1 MTEPL
6 PFTGE
11 RFTPECQREI
21 WYEHWHRY
29 AFALGFARGR
39 RVLDAACGEGYGSA
53 LLSTVAGSVLGVDIA
68 ADALAHARA
77 RYGARA
83 NLRFERGDATTLDA
97 LPAASFDLIVSFE
110 TLEHVQAQEAMV
122 AGFARLLAPGGLLLL
137 SSPDKRTYS
146 DLTGFRNEHHVREL
160 YREELDA
167 LLAPHFPA
175 RRTYGQKLLFQ
186 SAIWDLGA
194 EPAQAA
200 PLTAGADGAPAPG
213 LGYAPLYLLVL
224 CARAESDLPA
234 GSAGLLSLFGEQA
247 ETVYRHYEHEI
258 RHNIAAGA
266 VLADLERRLAAAE
279 ARADAAEQRLRAA
292 PPDAPHPWL
301 RWFARRD
308 R

>member
-1 MTEPL
+1 VTESL

-29 AFALGFARGR
+29 AFALPFARGG

-53 LLSTVAGSVLGVDIA
+53 LLSTVAASVLGVDIA

-83 NLRFERGDATTLDA
+83 NLRFEQGDATALDA

-137 SSPDKRTYS
+137 SSPDRRTYS

-160 YREELDA
+160 YREELES

-175 RRTYGQKLLFQ
+175 RRLYGQKLLFQ
-186 SAIWDLGA
+186 SAIWDLGTT
-194 EPAQAA
+194 PTHAA

-213 LGYAPLYLLVL
+213 LAYDPLYFVVL
-224 CARAESDLPA
+224 CARDAADLPA
-234 GSAGLLSLFGEQA
+234 QSAALLSLFGEQG
-247 ETVYRHYEHEI
+247 ESVYRHYQHEI

-266 VLADLERRLAAAE
+266 VLADLERRLADAE
-279 ARADAAEQRLRAA
+279 ARAEAAEQRLRALPPAA
-292 PPDAPHPWL
+292 PRRWL